1 VLLPRFILRG
11 DHVPHGQRS
20 PSQSPC
26 SDRYREP
33 MLRRPALAVAL
44 AAALALTGCSSGSEH
59 EAQREAFGESIPFEL
74 QFHGPNVAITTDS
87 IIVVSPDDYTAWGVG
102 RWEFLYDDDL
112 SGMNVTALQYTV
124 EYLDTE
130 AVDFDAYSLGSTNW
144 EVTTSTGEIV
154 RSAFRTS
161 DSPDCVPF
169 DDAKGAVLAST
180 GRASGCAIFFIPEGE
195 TIREVHFTGVDRSS
209 RSRRSIGPTVR
220 YVTWT
225 VA

>member
-1 VLLPRFILRG
+1 MR
-11 DHVPHGQRS
+11 
-20 PSQSPC
+20 
-26 SDRYREP
+26 
-33 MLRRPALAVAL
+33 RRPALAVTL
-44 AAALALTGCSSGSEH
+44 VAALALTGCSSGSEH
-59 EAQREAFGESIPFEL
+59 EAQREAFGTSIPFEL
-74 QFHGPNVAITTDS
+74 QFQGPDVAITTDS
-87 IIVVSPDDYTAWGVG
+87 IIVVSPDDYKAWGVG

-112 SGMNVTALQYTV
+112 TGVNLTALQYTV
-124 EYLDTE
+124 DYLDTKS
-130 AVDFDAYSLGSTNW
+130 VDFDAYSLGANNW

-154 RSAFRTS
+154 YSAFRTS

-169 DDAKGAVLAST
+169 TDTKAAVLAST

>member
-1 VLLPRFILRG
+1 MR
-11 DHVPHGQRS
+11 
-20 PSQSPC
+20 
-26 SDRYREP
+26 
-33 MLRRPALAVAL
+33 RRPALAVTL
-44 AAALALTGCSSGSEH
+44 VAALALTGCSSGSEH
-59 EAQREAFGESIPFEL
+59 EAQREAFGTSIPFEL
-74 QFHGPNVAITTDS
+74 QFHGPDVAITTDS
-87 IIVVSPDDYTAWGVG
+87 IIVVSPDDYKAWGVG

-112 SGMNVTALQYTV
+112 TGVNLTALQYTV
-124 EYLDTE
+124 DYLDAE
-130 AVDFDAYSLGSTNW
+130 SVDFDAYSLGANNW

-154 RSAFRTS
+154 FSAFRTS

-169 DDAKGAVLAST
+169 NETKAAVLAST